1 MGERESG
8 RRGARRS
15 GRYGLKPPYQIC
27 IATSATR
34 DAPPPGRTIED
45 VIDAHTADRAKAEA
59 KSNDDDDDATMLEL
73 GKELIKTSIHF
84 VVYLRCAL
92 PRYVE
97 R

>member
-34 DAPPPGRTIED
+34 DAPPPPGRTIED

-59 KSNDDDDDATMLEL
+59 KSNDDDDATMLEL

-84 VVYLRCAL
+84 CCLPTLRAPSLC
-92 PRYVE
+92 
-97 R
+97 